1 VAEITALGRPA
12 VLVPYPHATADHQSK
27 NASWMAA
34 AGAAV
39 VVADADLDGRLL
51 GGLVRELLADEPRL
65 ARMAAASRAA
75 GRPDATRRV
84 ADEVESLLARRS

>member
-1 VAEITALGRPA
+1 VAEIAALGRPA
-12 VLVPYPHATADHQSK
+12 ILVPYPYATADHQSK
-27 NASWMAA
+27 NAALMAA

-39 VVADADLDGRLL
+39 VIADADLDGRLL
-51 GGLVRELLADEPRL
+51 GRLVGELLGDQPRL

-84 ADEVESLLARRS
+84 ADEVESLLAGRR